1 MLENYFNYKKHKTDF
16 KTEVIAG
23 TTTFLT
29 MAYIMFLNPFIL
41 SGEFAGPE
49 KGFFDFGAVYT
60 ATILATALACF
71 IMAFYGKTW
80 PIGLAPGMGINAFVA
95 FGVCAGMG
103 YTPQEALGA
112 VLVAGVLFLIISL
125 TPIRAWLINSIPKSL
140 KLGIGAGI
148 GLFLA
153 IIGLQIME
161 VVVDD
166 PVTLVKLG
174 DLSNP
179 LVLLGCATFI
189 AIVVLEKM
197 NVKGNIIIG
206 ILVFSIIAWTAG
218 LANFNGIAS
227 SPPPMTYLFEFDL
240 SAALTAGM
248 STVIF
253 TLLFIDFFDTA
264 GTLTSVANVAGKVDK
279 QGKVQDINKAMLSD
293 SVGTVAGAMMGT
305 TTVTSY
311 VESGAGVKAGGKTGM
326 TSLVIGLLFLACIF
340 FAPLATSLPK
350 QIDGAALLFVSV
362 LFVRNITD
370 IEWDDIG
377 ESAPA
382 ILAMIAMPLTYSI
395 SNGIA
400 SSPPPMTY
408 LFEFDLSAAMTAGM
422 STVIFTL
429 LFIDFFDTAGTLTS
443 VANVAGKVGKD
454 GKVQDINKAML
465 SDSVGT
471 VAGAMMGT
479 TTVTSYVE
487 SGAGVKAG
495 GKTGM
500 TSLVIG
506 LLFLACIFF
515 APLATSLPKQIDGAA
530 LLFVSV
536 LFIRNITDIEWD
548 DIAESAP
555 AILAM
560 IAMPLTYSISNG
572 IALAFVSYALIK
584 LFTGKFSSTSPA
596 IWVIAI
602 LSVISFVVA

>member
-23 TTTFLT
+23 VTTFLT

-49 KGFFDFGAVYT
+49 KGFFDFGAVFT

-95 FGVCAGMG
+95 FGVVAGMG
-103 YTPQEALGA
+103 YTPQAALGA

-161 VVVDD
+161 VVVDN
-166 PVTLVKLG
+166 PVTLVQLG
-174 DLSNP
+174 NLADP

-189 AIVVLEKM
+189 SIIVLEKM

-206 ILVFSIIAWTAG
+206 ILVFSIIAWVSG
-218 LANFNGIAS
+218 LAKFNGVVGTI
-227 SPPPMTYLFEFDL
+227 PPMTYLMDFDL
-240 SAALTAGM
+240 SAAFTAGM

-279 QGKVQDINKAMLSD
+279 SGKVQDIDKAMMSD
-293 SVGTVAGAMMGT
+293 SVATVAGALMGT

-311 VESGAGVKAGGKTGM
+311 VESGAGVKAGGRTGM
-326 TSLVIGLLFLACIF
+326 TSLVIGILFLACLF
-340 FAPLATSLPK
+340 FSPLATSLPK
-350 QIDGAALLFVSV
+350 EIDGAALLYVAV

-370 IEWDDIG
+370 IEWDDIS

-382 ILAMIAMPLTYSI
+382 VLAMIAMPLTYSI
-395 SNGIA
+395 SH
-400 SSPPPMTY
+400 
-408 LFEFDLSAAMTAGM
+408 
-422 STVIFTL
+422 
-429 LFIDFFDTAGTLTS
+429 
-443 VANVAGKVGKD
+443 
-454 GKVQDINKAML
+454 
-465 SDSVGT
+465 
-471 VAGAMMGT
+471 
-479 TTVTSYVE
+479 
-487 SGAGVKAG
+487 
-495 GKTGM
+495 
-500 TSLVIG
+500 
-506 LLFLACIFF
+506 
-515 APLATSLPKQIDGAA
+515 
-530 LLFVSV
+530 
-536 LFIRNITDIEWD
+536 
-548 DIAESAP
+548 
-555 AILAM
+555 
-560 IAMPLTYSISNG
+560 G
-572 IALAFVSYALIK
+572 IALAFISYALIK
-584 LFTGKFSSTSPA
+584 IFTGKFSSTSSA
-596 IWVIAI
+596 IWIIAI
-602 LSVISFVVA
+602 LSAISFAVI